1 MKYSNNNYL
10 YVKSYINFVYKV
22 ADEMQGFN
30 VLANAI
36 NLF

>member
-1 MKYSNNNYL
+1 MINSNINNL

-22 ADEMQGFN
+22 ADKMQGSY

-36 NLF
+36 NVF